1 MKKTLCLILLCTML
15 LCPLCAFGEETPA
28 ETMDFGDF
36 TMTLNPETPG
46 HLYEKTDN
54 SVFLILYPLYLET
67 GDESSILN
75 VVWGKSRATDGQMQS
90 QEYLDAL
97 WEGIKEQLTTTCEQ
111 MGLNLLEINFL
122 EKGFTQVGGLNAL
135 YYTYYS
141 TMDYSDFSDETQGVV
156 MGIYT
161 KGIIV
166 CGGFGTYTFTCTSSE
181 QEAFATCF
189 DPLLATVQW
198 N

>member
-1 MKKTLCLILLCTML
+1 MKKTLCLILFCAML

-28 ETMDFGDF
+28 ETLDFGDF

-46 HLYEKTDN
+46 YLYEKADN

-67 GDESSILN
+67 GDESSNLN
-75 VVWGKSRATDGQMQS
+75 VVWSKSRATDGQMQS

-97 WEGIKEQLTTTCEQ
+97 WEGIKEQLTPTYEQ
-111 MGLNLLEINFL
+111 MGIKLLELDFL
-122 EKGFTQVGGLNAL
+122 ESGFTQVGGLNAL
-135 YYTYYS
+135 YYMYYS
-141 TMDYSDFSDETQGVV
+141 TMDYSDYSDETQGVV
-156 MGIYT
+156 MSMYT
-161 KGIIV
+161 KGIMV
-166 CGGFGTYTFTCTSSE
+166 CGGFGTYTFTCTSLDPE
-181 QEAFATCF
+181 TFTTCF